1 MKSTGMADSPLFKKE
16 DRNLGLPGA
25 LGHDNPPRHRDTIS
39 PNHHDSMIASIT
51 SSIREI
57 GKEAS
62 TYRLTRTE
70 KTALIEI
77 IYHYRMQNIR
87 LNENEIARIAIKFIT
102 IDFKNKKKDSI
113 LARVIDC
120 LLP

>member
-16 DRNLGLPGA
+16 DQMGGSPGA
-25 LGHDNPPRHRDTIS
+25 LVHDNPPRNHDTIP
-39 PNHHDSMIASIT
+39 PNYQVSMIASIT
-51 SSIREI
+51 KSIREI

-62 TYRLTRTE
+62 TYRLTRNE

-87 LNENEIARIAIKFIT
+87 LTENGIARIAINFIT
-102 IDFKNKKKDSI
+102 SDFKNKKKDSI

-120 LLP
+120 LTP